1 MSKADDRTHTV
12 TKITEEGDLHIAE
25 YTAEDCPVHGNGKAK
40 GKSHVGSTKA
50 FRLGYD
56 RWKAQAQKANLN

>member
-12 TKITEEGDLHIAE
+12 TQVTEEGDLHIAE

-40 GKSHVGSTKA
+40 GKRHVGSTSEFRMGWDALQARRAKA
-50 FRLGYD
+50 
-56 RWKAQAQKANLN
+56 KLN